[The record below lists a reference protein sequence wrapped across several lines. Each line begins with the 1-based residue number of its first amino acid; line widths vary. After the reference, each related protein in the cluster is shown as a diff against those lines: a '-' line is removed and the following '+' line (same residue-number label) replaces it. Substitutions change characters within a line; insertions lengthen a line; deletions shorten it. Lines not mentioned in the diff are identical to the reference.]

1 LIEEL
6 SGGRG
11 AAIYRKEDK
20 VLRPAGP
27 WSPAVHTLLNHL
39 ERVGFS
45 AAPKSF
51 GFDDNDNEILSF
63 VPGETTNFPLDGA
76 IVGSHA
82 LISAAELLRA
92 YHDASSSLIE
102 AADVTTMRWML
113 PTIEPIEV
121 ICHGDFAPYNVA
133 LNGPSVV
140 GVFDFDTAHPG
151 SRIWDIAYAVYT
163 WAPFKTHSDDAFG
176 DLQIQMQR
184 AKLFCDAY
192 SLGVEL
198 RLCLVEVM
206 VNRIQALVD
215 FMHTQANQGNQAF
228 LENINDGHHL
238 AYLSDI
244 AYLKE
249 NENIIAKTL
258 VADV

>member
-1 LIEEL
+1 MIEEL

-27 WSPAVHTLLNHL
+27 WSLAVHTLLNHL

-51 GFDDNDNEILSF
+51 GFDDNGNEILSF
-63 VPGETTNFPLDGA
+63 VPGETTNFPLEGDIA
-76 IVGSHA
+76 SSDAVT
-82 LISAAELLRA
+82 SAAQLLRA
-92 YHDASSSLIE
+92 YHDASSSFVE
-102 AADVTTMRWML
+102 AEGVSTMRWML

-133 LNGPSVV
+133 SNGASVV

-151 SRIWDIAYAVYT
+151 PRIWDIAYAVYT
-163 WAPFKTHSDDAFG
+163 WAPFKTHSDDALG
-176 DLQIQMQR
+176 DLQTQMQR

-192 SLGVEL
+192 GLNVEL

-215 FMHTQANQGNQAF
+215 FMHTEANQGNQAF

-249 NENIIAKTL
+249 NETVITKTL

>member
-1 LIEEL
+1 MIEEL

-76 IVGSHA
+76 IVSSHA

-113 PTIEPIEV
+113 PTVQPIEV

-133 LNGPSVV
+133 LNGSSVV
-140 GVFDFDTAHPG
+140 GVFDFDTAHPALG
-151 SRIWDIAYAVYT
+151 FGISPTLFILGHRLKLIAMM
-163 WAPFKTHSDDAFG
+163 HSV
-176 DLQIQMQR
+176 IY
-184 AKLFCDAY
+184 KLRC
-192 SLGVEL
+192 
-198 RLCLVEVM
+198 
-206 VNRIQALVD
+206 
-215 FMHTQANQGNQAF
+215 
-228 LENINDGHHL
+228 
-238 AYLSDI
+238 
-244 AYLKE
+244 KE
-249 NENIIAKTL
+249 QSCFVILTT
-258 VADV
+258 